1 MAGCKLQVTREVTS
15 AVVRRRSSVVHSPNI
30 SQKLDDLPK
39 AWDNAAKAG
48 DGFPFVVKYPR
59 PCHTLEQIVNLETI
73 QAYLQLNHLDGWLLY
88 DFRGQNPIALH
99 VAGIKDSGTRRW
111 FLWIPAQG
119 RPSWLIH
126 AIERGA
132 FMDVAPDMEGNKHIY
147 IGWQQLAEILP
158 TFVGSNGKRPL
169 RIAMEYSPLGAVPY
183 VSKVDAGTL
192 ELVTEVTGAEIV
204 SSADLV
210 QLMQA
215 VLSPEQMDS
224 HRRAAQV
231 CLDTKDAAFAFV
243 AESLRAG
250 TEISEYD
257 VQQFIM
263 DRFAAANL
271 DPDHPPIV
279 AVNANAALPH
289 YAPTAQ
295 RHSPIRRGDMLLIDL
310 WAKEYA
316 PDACFGDLTWTAY
329 CGADVPATVQDIFNA
344 VARARDTVIEAVEAS
359 LGEHRLIHG
368 YELDDLARDVIREAG
383 YGHGILHRTGHSL
396 GPLVHWNGVNL
407 DNLETQ
413 DRRRLIPGVM
423 FTIEPGIYLP
433 DLNWD
438 DSATPKGLGIRTEV
452 NCIVH
457 ADRLEVTP
465 GRQRE
470 VIALL
475 SERL

>member
-1 MAGCKLQVTREVTS
+1 M
-15 AVVRRRSSVVHSPNI
+15 
-30 SQKLDDLPK
+30 
-39 AWDNAAKAG
+39 
-48 DGFPFVVKYPR
+48 
-59 PCHTLEQIVNLETI
+59 NLETI

-99 VAGIKDSGTRRW
+99 VAGLRDSGTRRW

-126 AIERGA
+126 AIERA
-132 FMDVAPDMEGNKHIY
+132 TFNDTAPELDGDRHIY
-147 IGWQQLAEILP
+147 IGWQQLAEVLP
-158 TFVGSNGKRPL
+158 TFVGSNRKHPL

-210 QLMQA
+210 QLTQA
-215 VLSPEQMDS
+215 VLSPEQIES

-231 CLDTKDAAFAFV
+231 CLDAKDAAFALV
-243 AESLRAG
+243 ADRLRADKPI
-250 TEISEYD
+250 TELD
-257 VQQFIM
+257 VQSFIM
-263 DRFAAANL
+263 AQFAEAGL
-271 DPDHPPIV
+271 DADHPPIV

-289 YAPTAQ
+289 YGPTAQ
-295 RHSPIRRGDMLLIDL
+295 RHSAIRRGDMLLIDL
-310 WAKEYA
+310 WAKERRHE
-316 PDACFGDLTWTAY
+316 ACFGDLTWVAY
-329 CGADVPATVQDIFNA
+329 CGDEVPATVQEVFTV
-344 VARARDTVIEAVEAS
+344 VANARDAVLSTVEVS
-359 LGEHRLIHG
+359 LGEQRLLHG
-368 YELDDLARDVIREAG
+368 YELDDVARDVIREAG
-383 YGHGILHRTGHSL
+383 YAHGILHRTGHSL
-396 GPLVHWNGVNL
+396 GPMIHWNGVNL

-423 FTIEPGIYLP
+423 FTVEPGIYLP

-438 DSATPKGLGIRTEV
+438 DSPEPKGLGIRSEV

-457 ADRLEVTP
+457 ADSLEVTP
-465 GRQRE
+465 NRQTE

-475 SERL
+475 RD